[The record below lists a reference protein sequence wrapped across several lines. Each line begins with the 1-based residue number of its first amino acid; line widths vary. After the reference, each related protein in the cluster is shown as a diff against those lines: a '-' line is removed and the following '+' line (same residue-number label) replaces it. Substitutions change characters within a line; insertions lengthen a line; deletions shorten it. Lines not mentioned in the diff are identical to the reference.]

1 MSHDRKYVQP
11 WQTMFSPT
19 RVETEKGGDL
29 KGNLKKMREMRKEA
43 AAAAAAA
50 AEVAAAFERDQV
62 RKRP

>member
-1 MSHDRKYVQP
+1 
-11 WQTMFSPT
+11 MFSPT